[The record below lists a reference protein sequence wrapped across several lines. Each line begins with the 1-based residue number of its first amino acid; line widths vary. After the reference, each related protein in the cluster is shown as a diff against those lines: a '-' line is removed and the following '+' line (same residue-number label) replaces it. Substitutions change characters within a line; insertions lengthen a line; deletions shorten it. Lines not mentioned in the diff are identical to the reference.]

1 MNRNVSHVKKKSHA
15 YTWTLKK
22 KYKKKIITCIGN
34 TDILEHSTLNIN
46 RDPEIMKNVTTVK

>member
-1 MNRNVSHVKKKSHA
+1 MYMNIKH
-15 YTWTLKK
+15 

-46 RDPEIMKNVTTVK
+46 RDLDNIQMLQQLSNEVFMTYYL

>member
-1 MNRNVSHVKKKSHA
+1 MDIKQ
-15 YTWTLKK
+15 

-34 TDILEHSTLNIN
+34 TDILKHSTLNIN